1 MSIVEDEREIRSLRR
16 YIELYEGDP
25 YVADDVA
32 QARAELAGRLR
43 RLAWLRARL
52 GSSEQN

>member
-1 MSIVEDEREIRSLRR
+1 MSIVEDEKEIRSLRR

-52 GSSEQN
+52 DGEQK